1 MKHGATLECQWLT
14 TDEADGRLKE
24 EHWRCGDAGEIGM
37 TDIPMS
43 SRLCIWRGRRG
54 PYLDGSGREWQR
66 REINLRF
73 VLINLP
79 KLALFRGEEGGPDEQ
94 TQAGAPPGFL
104 GKVATPGVQEHG
116 EGEEWKRKNPGET
129 WQGSI
134 AAPFVCLLS
143 FCAKEI
149 KNTPSAGAQLQC

>member
-1 MKHGATLECQWLT
+1 MPVANNAWSGWAVEGGTLEV
-14 TDEADGRLKE
+14 
-24 EHWRCGDAGEIGM
+24 
-37 TDIPMS
+37 
-43 SRLCIWRGRRG
+43 RGRWGDWDDRHSNVLTSVHLAREEGG
-54 PYLDGSGREWQR
+54 PNLDEGGREWQR

-79 KLALFRGEEGGPDEQ
+79 KLALFRGEEGGPDKQ
-94 TQAGAPPGFL
+94 TQAGALPGFL
-104 GKVATPGVQEHG
+104 GKVATPGVREHR

>member
-1 MKHGATLECQWLT
+1 MLGRRWLT
-14 TDEADGRLKE
+14 MHGADGRFKE
-24 EHWRCGDAGEIGM
+24 GHWRCGDAGEFGM

-54 PYLDGSGREWQR
+54 DRIWMKVAGNGREDK
-66 REINLRF
+66 
-73 VLINLP
+73 LIWDSFWSICP
-79 KLALFRGEEGGPDEQ
+79 FSGGGGGPRQADTGWSSARVSRESCHAGS
-94 TQAGAPPGFL
+94 AGARRGR
-104 GKVATPGVQEHG
+104 GM
-116 EGEEWKRKNPGET
+116 EEKRKNPGET